1 MSKITLLNDVCELIV
16 DCEHKTAPIKAEGF
30 PSIRTPNIE
39 RGRFILEDV
48 NRVSLDTYRKWT
60 KRALPREDDLILARE
75 APVGN
80 VAIIKKNQ
88 KFCLGQRTVLIR
100 PNKKKIDPKFLLYYL
115 LSEDI
120 QNNFLSRSIGSTVA
134 HLNMSDIRN
143 LKMINIP
150 DAKTQI
156 KIGEILQNYN
166 ELIEKNFEKIKT
178 LEKIIL
184 LTYENYFEKKNE
196 KEINITEFIDFEKG
210 VEPGS
215 KNYEK
220 KNDLDNSLIP
230 FIRVGDLIKPEA
242 TLFVNENFT
251 KNKICEENDIL
262 LSLDGSV
269 GRVVVGLKGC
279 YSTGIRKIKK
289 KVNCPFGTSFLF
301 CYFKSQKIQNLIKA
315 HARGTTIL
323 HASSAINYMKC
334 FVPDKSILDDFEEK
348 TQSFI
353 KEMINLKKIN
363 ITLNNK
369 KEILIEVLFNKNFK
383 VLN

>member
-16 DCEHKTAPIKAEGF
+16 DCEHKTAPIQEEGF

-115 LSEDI
+115 LSENI

-220 KNDLDNSLIP
+220 KKR
-230 FIRVGDLIKPEA
+230 FR
-242 TLFVNENFT
+242 
-251 KNKICEENDIL
+251 
-262 LSLDGSV
+262 
-269 GRVVVGLKGC
+269 
-279 YSTGIRKIKK
+279 
-289 KVNCPFGTSFLF
+289 
-301 CYFKSQKIQNLIKA
+301 
-315 HARGTTIL
+315 
-323 HASSAINYMKC
+323 
-334 FVPDKSILDDFEEK
+334 
-348 TQSFI
+348 
-353 KEMINLKKIN
+353 
-363 ITLNNK
+363 
-369 KEILIEVLFNKNFK
+369 
-383 VLN
+383 